1 MKPIKK
7 PLLLFVFVLAL
18 MSLSSKLFFQIDL
31 TNDKRYSLSENTVKQ
46 LEELKEPLRID
57 VFLTGDLPTPYLRFR
72 NELDAVLDQ
81 LQYYNDNIIV
91 QYNDPFEFGNSNE
104 VVQEMQQYGMQ
115 GEIILENE
123 SGNRTES
130 LIFPWMIVNYG
141 ERSERVDLLQK
152 QLGDTENEKIIRSL
166 QQLEY
171 HIMDG
176 IHKVTIENKKNIAVL
191 TSHSTSENIKIAD
204 LLQNL
209 RPYYNLGPF
218 DLKNDQISPQ
228 KTLEN
233 LKRFD
238 LLMVSNPKQAF
249 TQSEKYI
256 LYQYGLQGGK
266 LMLMVNGMGVD
277 RDSLFNKA
285 GKAYGFPLELN
296 LDDYF
301 FHKGLRIEKALIQ
314 DLYCAPI
321 VLASGSEN
329 NTQYLP
335 YPWVYYPLT
344 EPEFNPIGKDT
355 GPVFTRFA
363 SAIDTLPN
371 VLFKTLL
378 LQSSDFTKTPSV
390 PTIIELEQATK
401 KIKPADFNEAS
412 KAIGYLV
419 RGKKFS
425 LFNNRIK
432 PFETENLEIGQLE
445 LVVFGDGNIAENQI
459 DKGAPLALGYDKW
472 TNNYYANKSLIMNTV
487 HYLTGNRERLAL
499 REKSWKVALL
509 DTLKIQQKGSF
520 WKAIMLLGPL
530 FLGILLGWTNQAFR
544 SKHLS
549 N

>member
-1 MKPIKK
+1 MKQFKK
-7 PLLLFVFVLAL
+7 PVLLFVVTLVL
-18 MSLSSKLFFQIDL
+18 MSISSKLFFQIDL
-31 TNDKRYSLSENTVKQ
+31 TYDERYSLSENTFKQ

-72 NELDAVLDQ
+72 NELDAILDQ
-81 LQYYNDNIIV
+81 LQYFNDNIIV

-104 VVQEMQQYGMQ
+104 VVQEMQQYGMRA
-115 GEIILENE
+115 EIVLENE
-123 SGNRTES
+123 NGNRKES
-130 LIFPWMIVNYG
+130 LIFPWLIVNYR
-141 ERSERVDLLQK
+141 ERSERVALLQK
-152 QLGDTENEKIIRSL
+152 QLGDTENQKIIRSL

-171 HIMDG
+171 HIIDG
-176 IHKVTIENKKNIAVL
+176 IHKVTIDDKKNIAVL
-191 TSHSTSENIKIAD
+191 TSHATSENIKIAD

-218 DLKNDQISPQ
+218 DLKNDQISP
-228 KTLEN
+228 KKALEN

-238 LLMVSNPKQAF
+238 LLIVSNPKQAF

-256 LYQYGLQGGK
+256 LDQYGLQGGK
-266 LMLMVNGMGVD
+266 LLWMVNGMGID

-301 FHKGLRIEKALIQ
+301 FHKGLRIEKTLIQ

-329 NTQYLP
+329 NTQYVP
-335 YPWVYYPLT
+335 YPWIYYPLT
-344 EPEFNPIGKDT
+344 EPEFNPIGKDL
-355 GPVFTRFA
+355 GPIITRFA

-371 VLFKTLL
+371 ALFKSLL

-401 KIKPADFNEAS
+401 KIKPADFNASS

-419 RGKKFS
+419 SGKKSS
-425 LFNNRIK
+425 LFQNRIK
-432 PFETENLEIGQLE
+432 PFETENIETGQLE

-472 TNNYYANKSLIMNTV
+472 TNNYYANKGLIMNTI

-509 DTLKIQQKGSF
+509 DTQKIQQKGGF
-520 WKAIMLLGPL
+520 WKVTMLLGPL
-530 FLGILLGWTNQAFR
+530 LLGILLGWINQVLR

-549 N
+549 S

>member
-1 MKPIKK
+1 
-7 PLLLFVFVLAL
+7 
-18 MSLSSKLFFQIDL
+18 
-31 TNDKRYSLSENTVKQ
+31 
-46 LEELKEPLRID
+46 
-57 VFLTGDLPTPYLRFR
+57 
-72 NELDAVLDQ
+72 
-81 LQYYNDNIIV
+81 
-91 QYNDPFEFGNSNE
+91 
-104 VVQEMQQYGMQ
+104 
-115 GEIILENE
+115 
-123 SGNRTES
+123 
-130 LIFPWMIVNYG
+130 
-141 ERSERVDLLQK
+141 
-152 QLGDTENEKIIRSL
+152 
-166 QQLEY
+166 
-171 HIMDG
+171 
-176 IHKVTIENKKNIAVL
+176 
-191 TSHSTSENIKIAD
+191 
-204 LLQNL
+204 
-209 RPYYNLGPF
+209 
-218 DLKNDQISPQ
+218 
-228 KTLEN
+228 
-233 LKRFD
+233 
-238 LLMVSNPKQAF
+238 
-249 TQSEKYI
+249 
-256 LYQYGLQGGK
+256 
-266 LMLMVNGMGVD
+266 MVNGMGID

-301 FHKGLRIEKALIQ
+301 FHKGLRIEKTLIQ

-329 NTQYLP
+329 NTQYVP

-344 EPEFNPIGKDT
+344 EPEFNPIGKDI

-371 VLFKTLL
+371 ALYKTLL

-401 KIKPADFNEAS
+401 KINPADFNEAS

-419 RGKKFS
+419 RGEKSS

-472 TNNYYANKSLIMNTV
+472 TNNYYANKGLIMNTV

-509 DTLKIQQKGSF
+509 DTQKIQQKGNF

>member
-7 PLLLFVFVLAL
+7 PLLLFVLVLGL

-57 VFLTGDLPTPYLRFR
+57 VFLAGDLPTPYLRFR

-91 QYNDPFEFGNSNE
+91 QYNDPFEFGNSNK

-115 GEIILENE
+115 AEIILENE

-141 ERSERVDLLQK
+141 ERSERVALLQK

-176 IHKVTIENKKNIAVL
+176 IHKVTIEDKKNIAIL
-191 TSHSTSENIKIAD
+191 TSHATSENIKIAD

-228 KTLEN
+228 KALEN

-256 LYQYGLQGGK
+256 LDQYGLQGGK
-266 LMLMVNGMGVD
+266 LLWMVNGMGID

-301 FHKGLRIEKALIQ
+301 FHKGLRIEKTLIQ

-329 NTQYLP
+329 NTQYVP

-344 EPEFNPIGKDT
+344 EPEFNPIGKDI

-371 VLFKTLL
+371 ALYKTLL

-401 KIKPADFNEAS
+401 KINPADFNEAS

-419 RGKKFS
+419 RGKKSS

-472 TNNYYANKSLIMNTV
+472 TNNYYANKGLIMNTV

-509 DTLKIQQKGSF
+509 DTQKIQQKGNF

>member
-7 PLLLFVFVLAL
+7 PLLLFVLVLGL

-57 VFLTGDLPTPYLRFR
+57 VFLAGGLPTPYLRFR

-115 GEIILENE
+115 AEIVLENE

-141 ERSERVDLLQK
+141 ERSERVALLQK

-176 IHKVTIENKKNIAVL
+176 IHKVTIEDKKNIAVL
-191 TSHSTSENIKIAD
+191 TSHATSENIKIAD

-228 KTLEN
+228 KALEN

-256 LYQYGLQGGK
+256 LDQYGLQGGK
-266 LMLMVNGMGVD
+266 LLWMVNGMGID

-301 FHKGLRIEKALIQ
+301 FHKGLRIEKTLIQ

-329 NTQYLP
+329 NTQYVP

-344 EPEFNPIGKDT
+344 EPEFNPIGKDI

-371 VLFKTLL
+371 ALYKTLL

-401 KIKPADFNEAS
+401 KIRPADFNEAS

-419 RGKKFS
+419 RGKKSS

-472 TNNYYANKSLIMNTV
+472 TNNYYANKGLIMNTV

-509 DTLKIQQKGSF
+509 DTQKIQQKGNF

>member
-91 QYNDPFEFGNSNE
+91 QYNDPFEFGNSNK

-141 ERSERVDLLQK
+141 ERSERVALLQK

-176 IHKVTIENKKNIAVL
+176 IHKVTIEDKKNIAVL
-191 TSHSTSENIKIAD
+191 TSHASSENIKIAD

-256 LYQYGLQGGK
+256 LDQYGLQGGK
-266 LMLMVNGMGVD
+266 LMWMVNGMGVD

-509 DTLKIQQKGSF
+509 DTQKIQQKGNF

>member
-141 ERSERVDLLQK
+141 ERSERVALLQK

-256 LYQYGLQGGK
+256 LDQYGLQGGK
-266 LMLMVNGMGVD
+266 LMWMVNGMGVD

-445 LVVFGDGNIAENQI
+445 LVVF
-459 DKGAPLALGYDKW
+459 W
-472 TNNYYANKSLIMNTV
+472 
-487 HYLTGNRERLAL
+487 
-499 REKSWKVALL
+499 
-509 DTLKIQQKGSF
+509 
-520 WKAIMLLGPL
+520 
-530 FLGILLGWTNQAFR
+530 
-544 SKHLS
+544 
-549 N
+549 

>member
-141 ERSERVDLLQK
+141 ERSERVALLQK

-176 IHKVTIENKKNIAVL
+176 IHKVTIEDKKNIAVL

-256 LYQYGLQGGK
+256 LDQYGLQGGK
-266 LMLMVNGMGVD
+266 LMWMVNGMGVD

-285 GKAYGFPLELN
+285 GKDYGFPLELN

-509 DTLKIQQKGSF
+509 DTQKIQQKGNF

>member
-1 MKPIKK
+1 MKQFKK
-7 PLLLFVFVLAL
+7 PLLLFVLLLGL
-18 MSLSSKLFFQIDL
+18 MGISRQLFFQMDW
-31 TNDKRYSLSENTVKQ
+31 TYDKRYSLSENTIEQ
-46 LEELKEPLRID
+46 LEKLQEPLRID
-57 VFLTGDLPTPYLRFR
+57 VFLTGDLPTSYLRFR
-72 NELDAVLDQ
+72 NELDAILDQ
-81 LQYYNDNIIV
+81 LQYYNDNVIV

-115 GEIILENE
+115 AEIVLENK

-141 ERSERVDLLQK
+141 KRSERVALLQK
-152 QLGDTENEKIIRSL
+152 QLGDSENEKIIRSL

-176 IHKVTIENKKNIAVL
+176 IHRVTIQDKKNIAVL
-191 TSHSTSENIKIAD
+191 TSHATSENSKIAD

-209 RPYYNLGPF
+209 RPYYNLGSF
-218 DLKNDQISPQ
+218 NLKNDQISPQ

-249 TQSEKYI
+249 TQTEKYI
-256 LYQYGLQGGK
+256 LDQYGLQGGK
-266 LMLMVNGMGVD
+266 LLWMVNGMGID
-277 RDSLFNKA
+277 RDSLFNQA

-301 FHKGLRIEKALIQ
+301 FHKGLRIEKTLIQ

-321 VLASGSEN
+321 VLASGRDN
-329 NTQYLP
+329 NAQYIP

-344 EPEFNPIGKDT
+344 EPELTPIGKDL

-371 VLFKTLL
+371 TLSKNLL

-390 PTIIELEQATK
+390 PTIIALEQATK
-401 KIKPADFNEAS
+401 KIKPTDFDEAS
-412 KAIGYLV
+412 KAIGYLIS
-419 RGKKFS
+419 GEKAS
-425 LFNNRIK
+425 LFKNRIK
-432 PFETENLEIGQLE
+432 PFETENIETGQLE
-445 LVVFGDGNIAENQI
+445 LIVFGDGNIAENQL

-472 TNNYYANKSLIMNTV
+472 TNNYYANKGLIMNAI
-487 HYLTGNRERLAL
+487 HYLTANRDRLAL

-509 DTLKIQQKGSF
+509 DKQKIEQKGGF
-520 WKAIMLLGPL
+520 WKAVMLFGPLLLGI
-530 FLGILLGWTNQAFR
+530 FLGWINQALR

-549 N
+549 S

>member
-7 PLLLFVFVLAL
+7 PLLLFVLVLGL

-115 GEIILENE
+115 AEIVLENE

-141 ERSERVDLLQK
+141 ERSERVALLQK

-176 IHKVTIENKKNIAVL
+176 IHKVTIEDKKNIAVL
-191 TSHSTSENIKIAD
+191 TSHATSENIKIAD

-228 KTLEN
+228 KALEN

-256 LYQYGLQGGK
+256 LDQYGLQGGK
-266 LMLMVNGMGVD
+266 LLWMVNGMGID
-277 RDSLFNKA
+277 RDSLFNMA

-301 FHKGLRIEKALIQ
+301 FHKGLRIEKTLIQ

-329 NTQYLP
+329 NTQYVP

-344 EPEFNPIGKDT
+344 EPEFNPIGKDI

-371 VLFKTLL
+371 ALYKTLL

-419 RGKKFS
+419 RGKKSS

-432 PFETENLEIGQLE
+432 PF
-445 LVVFGDGNIAENQI
+445 
-459 DKGAPLALGYDKW
+459 
-472 TNNYYANKSLIMNTV
+472 
-487 HYLTGNRERLAL
+487 R
-499 REKSWKVALL
+499 
-509 DTLKIQQKGSF
+509 
-520 WKAIMLLGPL
+520 
-530 FLGILLGWTNQAFR
+530 
-544 SKHLS
+544 
-549 N
+549 